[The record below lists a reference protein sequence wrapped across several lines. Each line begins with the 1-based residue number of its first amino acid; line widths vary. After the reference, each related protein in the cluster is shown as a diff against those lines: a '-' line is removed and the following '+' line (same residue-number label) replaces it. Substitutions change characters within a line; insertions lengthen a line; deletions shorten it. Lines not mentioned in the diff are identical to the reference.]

1 MYIYLYMYMYL
12 FMYTYMFVYIYIC
25 ICMYM
30 YMYVYVYDRCM
41 VYRHALGLVMLPSDH
56 SFWDY
61 DDMFLYTCGIHT
73 YIYYGSCIR

>member
-1 MYIYLYMYMYL
+1 
-12 FMYTYMFVYIYIC
+12 
-25 ICMYM
+25 MYM

-73 YIYYGSCIR
+73 YIYIMVLVSDSHYIFHF